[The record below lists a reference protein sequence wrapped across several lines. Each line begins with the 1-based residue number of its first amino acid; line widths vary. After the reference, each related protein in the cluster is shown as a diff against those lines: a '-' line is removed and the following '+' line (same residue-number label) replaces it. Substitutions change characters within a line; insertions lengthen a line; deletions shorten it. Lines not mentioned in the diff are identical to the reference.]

1 MTGEVTLSGKV
12 LPIGGLKEKSLA
24 AQRVKIPLV
33 IIPKENEKDIADI
46 PETVKKHL
54 KFIPVRTMDEVIKH
68 SFNKKFIPLKK
79 KPTKAVSQKK
89 NSASQPT
96 SAHIN

>member
-1 MTGEVTLSGKV
+1 M
-12 LPIGGLKEKSLA
+12 PIGGLKEKSLA
-24 AQRVKIPLV
+24 AQRVKIPNV

-68 SFNKKFIPLKK
+68 SFIKKFIPLKK
-79 KPTKAVSQKK
+79 KSTKKIPPQKK
-89 NSASQPT
+89 SSASQPT
-96 SAHIN
+96 TAHIN